1 MRYARRE
8 AKAWARESLR
18 DYVVTLTTPLHP
30 DLSLDLDGLRRNVE
44 YLLGFPRNRGIYV
57 GSIYQEFWTLTLD
70 ERKRL
75 AGAAIA
81 AVAGRVPVV
90 VGVSGN
96 CAADV
101 IDLARDAQDRGA
113 DIVMIWPPTFGQRSA
128 PGVLDFYRGVI
139 SQLEVGVCVY
149 ASALSEIGF
158 RLTPEMLEDLS
169 NLENV
174 CVVKEASM
182 SIGTYLRTLRLLGDR
197 IVVSCPLEEYW
208 FTGRTLL
215 GDRYAAPVLM
225 GSSRPLYLNTA
236 PRRLLEQFLDA
247 ADAGDVPAASAHLD
261 AVLALAERL
270 HNRYLQRGEHNV
282 ALTKAIT
289 GMIGMAAGPVRPP
302 ITMPSA
308 DELADARRAL
318 SEAALL
324 PELVTA

>member
-1 MRYARRE
+1 
-8 AKAWARESLR
+8 
-18 DYVVTLTTPLHP
+18 
-30 DLSLDLDGLRRNVE
+30 
-44 YLLGFPRNRGIYV
+44 
-57 GSIYQEFWTLTLD
+57 
-70 ERKRL
+70 
-75 AGAAIA
+75 
-81 AVAGRVPVV
+81 
-90 VGVSGN
+90 
-96 CAADV
+96 
-101 IDLARDAQDRGA
+101 
-113 DIVMIWPPTFGQRSA
+113 
-128 PGVLDFYRGVI
+128 
-139 SQLEVGVCVY
+139 
-149 ASALSEIGF
+149 
-158 RLTPEMLEDLS
+158 
-169 NLENV
+169 
-174 CVVKEASM
+174 M